1 MCRGESY
8 IHGRDSK
15 VELVTSTEK
24 VKKKK
29 KQINNS
35 QENKMLNKKGK
46 VIIVSLVDS
55 VYIFIIMTT
64 LKNYLI
70 KIAA

>member
-1 MCRGESY
+1 MRGGESY

-15 VELVTSTEK
+15 VELVISTEK
-24 VKKKK
+24 AKKKK